1 MNFLSVRRL
10 DSLGRSGSM
19 SSLNVSLDGIDSFN
33 SSISEDALEDA
44 GVYLDVDIE
53 DARYVRVMQIGV

>member
-33 SSISEDALEDA
+33 SSSSEDALEDA